1 MSLIKSFG
9 GFVKNARYLISLANK
24 YYVDTESNEELE
36 HIKKLEEIIIENP
49 MIVVSKYGDFLCVH
63 NDQIEDTTFYN
74 IESDDIFISAI
85 QEIWVN
91 GNKSIKNTINSTL
104 NNMIELYI
112 DFDEQSITV
121 RTYKVVDIISD
132 FNRIIKKIGNEM
144 SSLFPTD
151 DVVIRAKKRTALAID
166 QFPTWIINEVGMHL
180 FKYYEQIERKD
191 VNFFLENSYDREMSK
206 TVKTNPDTAKLS
218 EYLIPKIKET
228 WRSIDKNKQA
238 IYYKNVFMLLTHYVE
253 FLIVR

>member
-24 YYVDTESNEELE
+24 YYVDTESDEELE
-36 HIKKLEEIIIENP
+36 HIKKLEEIMIENP

-121 RTYKVVDIISD
+121 RTYKVVDVISD

-180 FKYYEQIERKD
+180 FKYYEQI
-191 VNFFLENSYDREMSK
+191 VNL
-206 TVKTNPDTAKLS
+206 
-218 EYLIPKIKET
+218 
-228 WRSIDKNKQA
+228 
-238 IYYKNVFMLLTHYVE
+238 
-253 FLIVR
+253 